1 MNVRG
6 RITFN
11 LNLRKGHY
19 PLARIVNLKNLYVH
33 HLEKKKSTKK
43 FLYRC
48 MFRRKTSLYVSSA
61 RKRCP
66 NVKKMLE

>member
-19 PLARIVNLKNLYVH
+19 PLARFVNLKNLYVH
-33 HLEKKKSTKK
+33 HLEKKKSTNFI
-43 FLYRC
+43 FLRND
-48 MFRRKTSLYVSSA
+48 FVDE
-61 RKRCP
+61 
-66 NVKKMLE
+66 VK